1 MGDLRY
7 ADAGVDIDEGNRAV
21 ALIKRTVASTFTS
34 GVLGGLGSFSGL
46 FQIDTGR
53 HRQPVLVASADGVG
67 TKIKV
72 AIATGRHR
80 GIGTDLVNHCVND
93 ILCCGADPLFFLD
106 YFATGRLH
114 PEQLAEIV
122 EGIAV
127 ACSDAGCALI
137 GGETAEMP
145 GLYAL
150 ADYDLAGFIVGIVER
165 DGIIDGARVRAGDAV
180 LGLPS
185 SGLHTNGY
193 SLVRHIVSENELDYL
208 QPLPGTDRPLA
219 ELLLEPHRSYL
230 HAVREL
236 RGPVDVR
243 ALAHI
248 TGGGLKEN
256 VPRALPPGPGGRARP
271 RRLAGAA
278 DLRGHPA
285 GGRRAPRRDVAHLQH
300 GDRHGRGRSR
310 DQAGSVAEAAGI
322 GGASTSVASSSSRR
336 RRGWC
341 CAERRRRHPRRRRG
355 AGLGRGHQSPSP
367 PRGRGAARLP
377 GPNRAGGEQPAPAP
391 APWHRQRPRGRGD
404 GDAGVR
410 LRRRHRRPRRR
421 DARPAA
427 RGGGAAGRLRRLR
440 PGARPR
446 LLEAFRPTPSS
457 TSTPRCCPPSPAACT
472 RSRTR
477 SRPGRG

>member
-1 MGDLRY
+1 VGDLRY

-145 GLYAL
+145 GIYAL

-236 RGPVDVR
+236 RGRVDVR
-243 ALAHI
+243 ALAHV

-256 VPRALPPGPGGRARP
+256 VPRALPQGLGVELDRDAWPVPPIFEAIQR
-271 RRLAGAA
+271 
-278 DLRGHPA
+278 A
-285 GGRRAPRRDVAHLQH
+285 GGVHPDEMWRTFNMGIGMAVVVPA
-300 GDRHGRGRSR
+300 
-310 DQAGSVAEAAGI
+310 DQAGSVAEAAGVPVLHI
-322 GGASTSVASSSSRR
+322 GRVVEQSAP
-336 RRGWC
+336 
-341 CAERRRRHPRRRRG
+341 ER
-355 AGLGRGHQSPSP
+355 
-367 PRGRGAARLP
+367 
-377 GPNRAGGEQPAPAP
+377 
-391 APWHRQRPRGRGD
+391 
-404 GDAGVR
+404 VV
-410 LRRRHRRPRRR
+410 LR
-421 DARPAA
+421 
-427 RGGGAAGRLRRLR
+427 
-440 PGARPR
+440 
-446 LLEAFRPTPSS
+446 
-457 TSTPRCCPPSPAACT
+457 
-472 RSRTR
+472 
-477 SRPGRG
+477 